1 MKNLSKKK
9 LILFD
14 IDYTLFDT
22 DTFKKTKLRKHV
34 LYKEVKEV
42 LEKVSKFASL
52 GIFSEG
58 DLDFQK
64 TKLLK
69 TDIKNYFKEDFIHIM
84 IKKDDEMQKIIAKYK
99 DKMVFLVDDNLDILY
114 KTKRLS
120 PSIFTVWVKRGKYA
134 KYQKPIDGFKSDA
147 VIKTLQELISI
158 VSAR

>member
-1 MKNLSKKK
+1 MKFTSSKR

-22 DTFKKTKLRKHV
+22 DTLKKTKLRKHV
-34 LYKEVKEV
+34 LYKEVREV
-42 LEKVSKFASL
+42 LKKLSKLASL

-69 TDIKNYFKEDFIHIM
+69 TDIKDYFEKDSIHIM
-84 IKKDDEMQKIIAKYK
+84 AKKDDEMQKTIAKYK
-99 DKMVFLVDDNLDILY
+99 DKTLFLVDDKLDILY
-114 KTKRLS
+114 KTKRLF

-134 KYQKPIDGFKSDA
+134 KSQKSIYGFEPDA
-147 VIKTLQELISI
+147 AIKTLQEVIPV
-158 VSAR
+158 VSA